1 MERPIDLK
9 SWLSWPQGTLR
20 EQVGEMLFRLNWL
33 LARVMAFSL
42 CMPDIWVCN
51 CFFFWALTWFWEA
64 LVNGRLLHPRFD
76 RRHIVL
82 YLMVLFYVVM
92 LISLLYTDNLHYS
105 KRMLERR
112 VSFIVLM
119 LMAIFRLHPDY
130 RLKPLLTAF
139 VAGAACHLTLML
151 AWPVL
156 HYLSD
161 FGFRNYLHQFPSAYV
176 VSMLAYK
183 HRAFFG
189 IIQLMAWL
197 TFYAAFRQK
206 RLPDRLQ
213 KRSWLL
219 FCSYSLLLMAWCI
232 LSQGRLNL
240 ILAILLLFWMLIDL
254 SREYARKYR
263 LAIVSL
269 LGLALIV
276 VGLVWHYHPAFDRIQ
291 PDQLKKQD
299 NEQLQEG
306 RIGIWT
312 AAVDVLRED
321 HIWLTGAGVGDA
333 KDLLMAK
340 YKDLHL
346 ADDIIANRSH
356 AHNTFLHTALESGL
370 SAVLIWTAILLLPLL
385 LCTRQQ
391 RPLLLAATLC
401 WLLLMMT
408 ETVTMQAGGFIT
420 FALMQFVWAM
430 TDYGRQES
438 ASCQENSR
446 WMENKVVCRIWAVL
460 FSVAALSVILTVLF
474 LCCGPR
480 GHDPRRPQTYA
491 VKPYT
496 LARELPGQVPAELQG
511 CQGYQITHI
520 SKGYDMP
527 DINAV
532 DFNTGFCLRDTTKH
546 CFSAWC
552 YVSRDFN
559 GRAVMLRTSSYADI
573 YRYTALY
580 DLNRPD
586 TWQKLEIRFDEI
598 DPSVP
603 FTLFFRLPHAH
614 GDLSSMTGYVIFALP
629 QFED

>member
-1 MERPIDLK
+1 MERPTDLK

-33 LARVMAFSL
+33 LALVMTFSL

-51 CFFFWALTWFWEA
+51 CFFFWALTWFLEA
-64 LVNGRLLHPRFD
+64 FVNGRLRYPRFD
-76 RRHIVL
+76 RRYIVL
-82 YLMVLFYVVM
+82 YLMVLYYVVM

-112 VSFIVLM
+112 VAFIVLA
-119 LMAIFRLHPDY
+119 LMAVFSLHPNY

-139 VAGAACHLTLML
+139 VAGASCHLTLML

-156 HYLSD
+156 HYLVD

-197 TFYAAFRQK
+197 TFYAAFRKK

-219 FCSYSLLLMAWCI
+219 FCSYSLLLVAWCF
-232 LSQGRLNL
+232 LSQGRLNI
-240 ILAILLLFWMLIDL
+240 ILAVLLLFWMLIDL
-254 SREYARKYR
+254 SREYARKSR
-263 LAIVSL
+263 PAILVL
-269 LGLALIV
+269 LALALLA
-276 VGLVWHYHPAFDRIQ
+276 VGVVWHYHPAFDRIR
-291 PDQLKKQD
+291 PDYLKNQN

-306 RIGIWT
+306 RIGIW
-312 AAVDVLRED
+312 AAALEVLGED

-340 YKDLHL
+340 YKHLHL
-346 ADDIIANRSH
+346 ADDIITNRSH

-370 SAVLIWTAILLLPLL
+370 PAVLIWTAILLLPLL
-385 LCTRQQ
+385 LCTRSQ
-391 RPLLLAATLC
+391 RPILFAATLC

-408 ETVTMQAGGFIT
+408 ETVTMQAGGFIA

-438 ASCQENSR
+438 ASCTKKSLWLGKSVFYR
-446 WMENKVVCRIWAVL
+446 VWICL
-460 FSVAALSVILTVLF
+460 FNLAALSVILIVLF

-496 LARELPGQVPAELQG
+496 LMNELPGPVPMELQG
-511 CQGYQITHI
+511 CQGYQITSI
-520 SKGYDMP
+520 SEGYDMP
-527 DINAV
+527 EINAV
-532 DFNTGFCLRDTTKH
+532 DFNTGFCLRDTSKH

-559 GRAVMLRTSSYADI
+559 GQAVMLRTTSNADI
-573 YRYTALY
+573 YKYMTPY
-580 DLNRPD
+580 DLNRRN

-603 FTLFFRLPHAH
+603 FTLFFRLPHARR
-614 GDLSSMTGYVIFALP
+614 DLSSMTGYVIFALP